1 MDIDMGDISNI
12 VSNIDIDTSN
22 IDIDTIFQ
30 IVDQNGPI
38 QF

>member
-1 MDIDMGDISNI
+1 MDIDMGDISY
-12 VSNIDIDTSN
+12 VGDVGVGE